1 MRVHLGWPMRKYT
14 VVFLSLLGC
23 SFSVSNAQ
31 DQRVSFGVKG
41 GVPISSPPGYNDESR
56 RYIVGPS
63 IEIRLPANFALEFD
77 ALYQRIGSSFYG
89 SFSDP
94 ENGTA
99 GAYSSRE
106 RGNSWQFP
114 LLAKYYIGSRTR
126 TWQPFLS
133 TGYALGVS
141 WNHGEFQSSV
151 TSGTPLTT
159 QSNQGKS
166 DSRSPLN
173 VGAVLAGG
181 VRYNAGRVALLPEFR
196 YTRWG
201 ALTSATR
208 KNQTHF
214 LMGIAF

>member
-1 MRVHLGWPMRKYT
+1 MRKYT

-23 SFSVSNAQ
+23 SFSVADAQ

-41 GVPISSPPGYNDESR
+41 GVPISSPPGQNDESR

-63 IEIRLPANFALEFD
+63 VEIRLPANFAVEID
-77 ALYQRIGSSFYG
+77 ALYQRTGSSFNA
-89 SFSDP
+89 SFFDP
-94 ENGTA
+94 ERGTTST
-99 GAYSSRE
+99 YTSRE

-114 LLAKYYIGSRTR
+114 ILAKYYIGSRSR

-133 TGYALGVS
+133 TGYALQVS
-141 WNHGEFQSSV
+141 WNHGDSQSSV
-151 TSGTPLTT
+151 TSGTALST
-159 QSNQGKS
+159 QNYKNKS
-166 DSRSPLN
+166 DFRTPLN

-181 VRYNAGRVALLPEFR
+181 IRYNAGKVALLPEFR

-201 ALTSATR
+201 AFTSATR

-214 LMGIAF
+214 LMGVSF